1 MKIKTI
7 KRVAFIALLA
17 MPLLFALLSFVA
29 PYIHGT
35 TDTSTGIDYKAF
47 FTALLDNLPDNV
59 GESYVSGSV
68 VELWKN
74 LTGNPI
80 DGVVMPILY
89 YVSYGINIYLLWIAV
104 DVFLGLPTI
113 LHRFI
118 DKGVYNEK

>member
-7 KRVAFIALLA
+7 KRLSFVALLA
-17 MPLLFALLSFVA
+17 MPLLFAVLSFVA

-35 TDTSTGIDYKAF
+35 TDTTTIDYKSF
-47 FTALLDNLPDNV
+47 FKALSDNLPDTV
-59 GESYVSGSV
+59 GQSYVAKSV
-68 VELWKN
+68 CDLWKN
-74 LTGNPI
+74 LTGSGV
-80 DGVVMPILY
+80 DGVVLPILY

-118 DKGVYNEK
+118 DKGIYNEK